1 MTHDAAVALILAL
14 CRSQLDDAAQA
25 EIADLLTRPLDWD
38 EIAELAAL
46 HGVVGLVRRNLL
58 AMQAEDQVPARA
70 WKAIEAAATQ
80 VAFDGVLQLRETDLI
95 TATLH
100 EAGIEAILLKG
111 MALGDL
117 LYEDP
122 LVRPSADIDLLV
134 APADLAYAEEVLASA
149 GYLPQSPAERAFQS
163 ANSYHISL
171 VRQSLPG
178 RYTLLELHWDLGPRN
193 LFRYDLAAW
202 RSRAQRFSL
211 AGCATPLLRFSP
223 EDQLLHLALHMR
235 KHRYVGLRWLVDV
248 AELLRRF
255 GDSLNWPYVTTV
267 AEQAG
272 LRTLLYTTVTLAGQ
286 LLGSVPPGP
295 WLERLAP
302 SPLRQRLLRSVLTQ
316 DALTTPVE
324 AEEEGWTR
332 LAPAEV
338 LLLDKPGAMARELRF
353 RLMPPPEKL
362 AGYDAGEIGLADQF
376 TLYSRRL
383 ARRTS
388 TLLRRR
394 DEA

>member
-14 CRSQLDDAAQA
+14 CRSQPDDAAQA

-38 EIAELAAL
+38 KIAELAAL

-58 AMQAEDQVPARA
+58 AMQAEDQVPAA

-111 MALGDL
+111 MALGD
-117 LYEDP
+117 P
-122 LVRPSADIDLLV
+122 LRGPTGATLRRHRPAGYARRIWLMPRRCWPRPAICHSRRPSGPSSRPTATT
-134 APADLAYAEEVLASA
+134 SA
-149 GYLPQSPAERAFQS
+149 WCGSPCRATTRCL
-163 ANSYHISL
+163 SYTGTW
-171 VRQSLPG
+171 VRATCFATTWPPG
-178 RYTLLELHWDLGPRN
+178 AAAHSGFHWQ
-193 LFRYDLAAW
+193 Y
-202 RSRAQRFSL
+202 
-211 AGCATPLLRFSP
+211 ATPLLRFSP

-286 LLGSVPPGP
+286 LLGSVC
-295 WLERLAP
+295 
-302 SPLRQRLLRSVLTQ
+302 LRSMAGTIGAVTSSAAAV
-316 DALTTPVE
+316 AL
-324 AEEEGWTR
+324 R
-332 LAPAEV
+332 S
-338 LLLDKPGAMARELRF
+338 
-353 RLMPPPEKL
+353 
-362 AGYDAGEIGLADQF
+362 DAGRV
-376 TLYSRRL
+376 RRWRP
-383 ARRTS
+383 RRKAGPVWPRPRCCCWTK
-388 TLLRRR
+388 RR
-394 DEA
+394 DGPRAALSPDAAPRKAGRLRCRRDRPCRPIHALQSQTGPPHIDAAAAAR